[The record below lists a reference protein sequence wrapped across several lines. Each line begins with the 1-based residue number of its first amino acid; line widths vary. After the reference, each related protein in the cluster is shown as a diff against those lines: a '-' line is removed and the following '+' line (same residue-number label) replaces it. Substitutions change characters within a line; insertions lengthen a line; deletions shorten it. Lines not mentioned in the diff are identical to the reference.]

1 MAATPS
7 TSRHVTKLE
16 TRICPQPAS
25 QSFTVSLPTFTLT
38 VSKAGSGEGTVTGTG
53 ISCGADCS
61 ETFNSGASVNLT
73 AVSDPGSTLTGWSG
87 CDSLAASCTVTM
99 NVNRTVTAKFSK
111 DFDPITAGVTPVKAL
126 HITELRDAINTLRS
140 RNGLPAFSFGS
151 APTAG
156 VTEIQAGHIRD
167 LRSALDAV
175 YGVVKPSYTPIVPRQ
190 TVIEKAHIDEI
201 RNAVRDVE

>member
-1 MAATPS
+1 
-7 TSRHVTKLE
+7 
-16 TRICPQPAS
+16 
-25 QSFTVSLPTFTLT
+25 
-38 VSKAGSGEGTVTGTG
+38 
-53 ISCGADCS
+53 
-61 ETFNSGASVNLT
+61 
-73 AVSDPGSTLTGWSG
+73 
-87 CDSLAASCTVTM
+87 M

-156 VTEIQAGHIRD
+156 VTEIQAAHIRD

-175 YGVVKPSYTPIVPRQ
+175 YGVVKPGQKPSYAPIVPRQ

-201 RNAVRDVE
+201 RNAVRGAE